1 MAEYLASSQLPLPS
15 SIADAWVEGE
25 TLFVLSP
32 GFDRL
37 RVPLND
43 LYRVVGATIDNIK
56 AFEID
61 EDGSYLYWPHANVHL
76 GWEQLQGILD
86 ATTLLSARPRSAAFN
101 QQYGRAIRT
110 LREEHGLKQSEIVGI
125 ADRHLRRIE
134 HGQTAATRS
143 VLASLTQAHGM
154 DLPRS
159 LAELAGRL

>member
-1 MAEYLASSQLPLPS
+1 MPDETAMPRQDRHR
-15 SIADAWVEGE
+15 IVDAWVEGG
-25 TLFVLSP
+25 TLVVASP

-43 LYRVVGATIDNIK
+43 LHRVVGAATDDIK

-61 EDGSYLYWPHANVHL
+61 EDGSYLYWPHADVHL
-76 GWEQLQGILD
+76 GWEQLQGIVD
-86 ATTLLSARPRSAAFN
+86 PTTLLAAQQRSAAFN
-101 QQYGRAIRT
+101 LQYGRVIRM

-134 HGQTAATRS
+134 HGQVAATSS
-143 VLASLTQAHGM
+143 VLASLAQAHGM
-154 DLPRS
+154 DLARY